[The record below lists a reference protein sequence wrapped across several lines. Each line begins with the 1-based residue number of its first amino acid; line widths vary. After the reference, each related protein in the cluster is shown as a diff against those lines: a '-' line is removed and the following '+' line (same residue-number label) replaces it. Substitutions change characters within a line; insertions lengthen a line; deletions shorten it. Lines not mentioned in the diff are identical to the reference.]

1 MISRLSHATVW
12 VLDQEEARRFYTE
25 KLGFEVRVDHTIEG
39 GFRWLAVGPKDQP
52 DLQLVL
58 MAAKANPP
66 YMDEETAAQIR
77 SLVAKGALGPGVLY
91 TPNCRQT
98 YEELKRRGVE
108 FIQPPE
114 DRFYGTEALFA
125 DNSGNRYSMTTPNP
139 NYAAPQNETKA
150 GATASSKA

>member
-12 VLDQEEARRFYTE
+12 VLDQEESRRFYTE
-25 KLGFEVRVDHTIEG
+25 KLGFEVRIDHTMEG
-39 GFRWLAVGPKDQP
+39 GFRWLAVGPKDQQ

-58 MAAKANPP
+58 MSAKANPP
-66 YMDEETAAQIR
+66 YMDEETAQQIQ

-91 TPNCRQT
+91 TPNCRET

-114 DRFYGTEALFA
+114 DRFYGTEALFK

-139 NYAAPQNETKA
+139 TYAPNQNETKA
-150 GATASSKA
+150 GAASKA

>member
-25 KLGFEVRVDHTIEG
+25 KLGFEVRIDQTMEG
-39 GFRWLAVGPKDQP
+39 GFRWLTVGPKDQP

-58 MAAKANPP
+58 MLAAPSP
-66 YMDEETAAQIR
+66 YMDEETAATIR

-114 DRFYGTEALFA
+114 DRFYGTEALFQ

-139 NYAAPQNETKA
+139 TYAPNQNETKSA
-150 GATASSKA
+150 AAKA

>member
-25 KLGFEVRVDHTIEG
+25 KLGFEVRIDQTMDG
-39 GFRWLAVGPKDQP
+39 GFRWLTVGPKDQP

-58 MAAKANPP
+58 MAAAPSP
-66 YMDEETAAQIR
+66 YMDEESAAQIR
-77 SLVAKGALGPGVLY
+77 ALVAKGMLGPGVMY

-139 NYAAPQNETKA
+139 SYAPGQNETKA

>member
-25 KLGFEVRVDHTIEG
+25 KLGFEVRIDQTMEG
-39 GFRWLAVGPKDQP
+39 GFRWLTVGPKDQP

-58 MAAKANPP
+58 MAAKPSP

-91 TPNCRQT
+91 TPDCRQT

-139 NYAAPQNETKA
+139 TYASNQNETKA
-150 GATASSKA
+150 GASASSKA

>member
-25 KLGFEVRVDHTIEG
+25 KLGFEVRIDQTMEG
-39 GFRWLAVGPKDQP
+39 GFRWLTVGPKDQP

-58 MAAKANPP
+58 MAANPSP

-91 TPNCRQT
+91 TPDCRQT

-139 NYAAPQNETKA
+139 TYAPNQNETKA
-150 GATASSKA
+150 GAAASSKA

>member
-25 KLGFEVRVDHTIEG
+25 KLGFEVRIDQTMEG
-39 GFRWLAVGPKDQP
+39 GFRWLTVGPKDQP

-58 MAAKANPP
+58 MAAKASP
-66 YMDEETAAQIR
+66 YMDEETAETIR

-139 NYAAPQNETKA
+139 SYAPPQNETKA
-150 GATASSKA
+150 GAAASSKA

>member
-1 MISRLSHATVW
+1 VISRLSHATVW

-25 KLGFEVRVDHTIEG
+25 KLGFEVRIDQTMEG
-39 GFRWLAVGPKDQP
+39 GFRWLTVGPKDQP

-58 MAAKANPP
+58 MATKAGPH
-66 YMDEETAAQIR
+66 MDEETAAAIR
-77 SLVAKGALGPGVLY
+77 GLVQKGALGPGVLF
-91 TPNCRQT
+91 TPNCRET

-139 NYAAPQNETKA
+139 NYASPNSTKA
-150 GATASSKA
+150 GAAAKG

>member
-25 KLGFEVRVDHTIEG
+25 KLGFEVRIDQTMEG
-39 GFRWLAVGPKDQP
+39 GFRWLTVGPKDQP

-58 MAAKANPP
+58 MAATPSP
-66 YMDEETAAQIR
+66 FMDEETAAQIR
-77 SLVAKGALGPGVLY
+77 TLVAKGALGPGVLY
-91 TPNCRQT
+91 TPNCRET

-139 NYAAPQNETKA
+139 TYAANKNETKA
-150 GATASSKA
+150 GAASS

>member
-1 MISRLSHATVW
+1 VISRLSHATVW

-25 KLGFEVRVDHTIEG
+25 KLGFEVRIDQTMEG
-39 GFRWLAVGPKDQP
+39 GFRWLTVGPKDQP

-58 MAAKANPP
+58 MAANPSP

-91 TPNCRQT
+91 TPDCRQT

-139 NYAAPQNETKA
+139 TYAPNQNETKA
-150 GATASSKA
+150 GAAASSKA

>member
-1 MISRLSHATVW
+1 VISRLSHATVW

-25 KLGFEVRVDHTIEG
+25 KLGFEVRIDNTMEG

-58 MAAKANPP
+58 MLAKPSP
-66 YMDEETAAQIR
+66 FMDEETALAIQT
-77 SLVAKGALGPGVLY
+77 LVKKGALGPGVMY
-91 TPNCRQT
+91 TPNCRET

-108 FIQPPE
+108 FVQPPE
-114 DRFYGTEALFA
+114 DRFYGTEALFV

-139 NYAAPQNETKA
+139 QYASPNSTKA
-150 GATASSKA
+150 GAAASKA

>member
-1 MISRLSHATVW
+1 VISRLSHATVW

-25 KLGFEVRVDHTIEG
+25 KLGFEVRIDQTMEG
-39 GFRWLAVGPKDQP
+39 GFRWLTVGPKDQP

-58 MAAKANPP
+58 MAAKASP
-66 YMDEETAAQIR
+66 YMDEETAATIR
-77 SLVAKGALGPGVLY
+77 SLVAKGALGPGVMY

-139 NYAAPQNETKA
+139 AYAPNQNETKA
-150 GATASSKA
+150 GAASKA

>member
-1 MISRLSHATVW
+1 VISRLSHATVW

-58 MAAKANPP
+58 MSAKPSP
-66 YMDEETAAQIR
+66 FMDAETAEQIR

-91 TPNCRQT
+91 TPNCRET

-114 DRFYGTEALFA
+114 DRFYGTEALFK

-139 NYAAPQNETKA
+139 NYAPPDQNAAKA
-150 GATASSKA
+150 GAASKA

>member
-25 KLGFEVRVDHTIEG
+25 KLGFEVRIDNTMEG
-39 GFRWLAVGPKDQP
+39 GFRWLCVGPKDQP

-58 MAAKANPP
+58 MSAKPSP
-66 YMDEETAAQIR
+66 FMDEETAQAIQV
-77 SLVAKGALGPGVLY
+77 LVKKGALGPGVMY
-91 TPNCRQT
+91 TPNCRET

-108 FIQPPE
+108 FVQPPE
-114 DRFYGTEALFA
+114 DRFYGTEALFV

-139 NYAAPQNETKA
+139 QYALPNSTKT
-150 GATASSKA
+150 GAASNG

>member
-1 MISRLSHATVW
+1 

-25 KLGFEVRVDHTIEG
+25 KLGFEVRIDQTMEG
-39 GFRWLAVGPKDQP
+39 GFRWLCVGPKDQP

-66 YMDEETAAQIR
+66 YMDAETAEAIQT
-77 SLVAKGALGPGVLY
+77 LVKKGALGPGVLY
-91 TPNCRQT
+91 TPNCRET

-114 DRFYGTEALFA
+114 DRFYGTEALFQ

-139 NYAAPQNETKA
+139 TYAPPQNETKA
-150 GATASSKA
+150 GAAASKG

>member
-1 MISRLSHATVW
+1 VISRLSHATVW

-25 KLGFEVRVDHTIEG
+25 KLGFEVRIDHTMEG

-58 MAAKANPP
+58 MSTKANPP
-66 YMDEETAAQIR
+66 FMDEETAAQIQA
-77 SLVAKGALGPGVLY
+77 LVKKGALGPGVLY
-91 TPNCRQT
+91 TPNCRET

-108 FIQPPE
+108 FLQPPE
-114 DRFYGTEALFA
+114 DRFYGTEALFV

-139 NYAAPQNETKA
+139 TYAPNQNETKT
-150 GATASSKA
+150 GAASKA

>member
-1 MISRLSHATVW
+1 VISRLSHATVW

-25 KLGFEVRVDHTIEG
+25 KLGFEVRVDQTMDG
-39 GFRWLAVGPKDQP
+39 GFRWLTVGPKDQP

-58 MAAKANPP
+58 MLAKASP
-66 YMDEETAAQIR
+66 YMDEESAAAIR
-77 SLVAKGALGPGVLY
+77 TLVAKGALGPGVLY
-91 TPNCRQT
+91 TPNCRET

-114 DRFYGTEALFA
+114 DRFYGTEALLK

-139 NYAAPQNETKA
+139 QFAQNQNETKA
-150 GATASSKA
+150 GAAGAGSKA

>member
-25 KLGFEVRVDHTIEG
+25 KLGFEVRIDQTMEG
-39 GFRWLAVGPKDQP
+39 GFRWLTVGPKDQP

-58 MAAKANPP
+58 MAAKASS
-66 YMDEETAAQIR
+66 YMDEETAETIR

-139 NYAAPQNETKA
+139 SYAPPQNETKA
-150 GATASSKA
+150 GAAASSKA